1 MKIDYLKN
9 NPREI
14 QLEEDLPPYMTE
26 GVANDIAEIFNTPLS
41 GAYNWDYTVQDNR
54 IKKLYELGKELNWNV
69 EVDVDWSRP
78 FEPLTEPTPI
88 FWDDY
93 PPYQKFSD
101 DKIKVFCGPSSVYGF
116 DAIKNGTIGT
126 MDCFANV
133 WLPGAIDLFYE
144 SLTNHENAQLL
155 QDKGKLLTKLFTS
168 QGRTLYPSTK
178 AAMNILGYNGGYVRE
193 PLLDLDQDNV
203 KTIEFGL
210 KELMI

>member
-1 MKIDYLKN
+1 MKINYVKD

-14 QLEEDLPPYMTE
+14 QLEDDLPPYMTE

-101 DKIKVFCGPSSVYGF
+101 DKKVEFLNHRIAWSQSQFLHGEQGALLVASQLTSCAPTYNAKLYAASQTF
-116 DAIKNGTIGT
+116 DEARHVEAFNKYIQTR
-126 MDCFANV
+126 
-133 WLPGAIDLFYE
+133 
-144 SLTNHENAQLL
+144 
-155 QDKGKLLTKLFTS
+155 TKLMYPIGNALKSILDKYENLKDLSHQLS
-168 QGRTLYPSTK
+168 Q
-178 AAMNILGYNGGYVRE
+178 
-193 PLLDLDQDNV
+193 
-203 KTIEFGL
+203 
-210 KELMI
+210 